1 MHTKGIHVTV
11 RNWRARLAIGAA
23 GAAAIA
29 LLAAGCSTPS
39 GTGSTSGTG
48 GGSTSTPALTKAK
61 TCTSSDDHAKTFKLG
76 TFLPLT
82 GSLAYL
88 GPAAVAGSG
97 QALSEINEAGG
108 VLGAPVCVVS
118 TDSSDT
124 DNPTIGDAS
133 IKQLLQAKVSAVLG
147 AESSS
152 VTKNVMDQVFASQ
165 TVMLSPANTAD
176 DLSGVSPWYFRTAPP
191 NAIEAN
197 ALGNTILS
205 DGATKVAVLVFNDA
219 YGTNLR
225 DGIQKA
231 VEAGGGKIVYGATG
245 AGQDFPSTETSFGSI
260 VSAALATNPDAIVID
275 AFDQTK
281 AIIPAL
287 VQAGWKMNK
296 SYLIDGNLA
305 DFSKDFDAGTM
316 TGAQATAQGVN
327 PNDKFKA
334 TLKGWFK
341 KNENKDVT
349 DFGYGAES
357 YDGTILMALAAQKG
371 GSADPKTIRDNLPAV
386 SGAKADYSVNSAA
399 TKCTTYAAC
408 VKLLKAGKDIRYAGP
423 SGVGPFNKLH
433 DPSTGY
439 ISVYKYNKDGTY
451 TWQSSV
457 KG

>member
-1 MHTKGIHVTV
+1 MAV
-11 RNWRARLAIGAA
+11 GALSA
-23 GAAAIA
+23 GAIA
-29 LLAAGCSTPS
+29 LLIAGCSSTPS
-39 GTGSTSGTG
+39 STPSDKSS
-48 GGSTSTPALTKAK
+48 GSTSTAALPKSK
-61 TCTSSDDHAKTFKLG
+61 TCTSSDDYAKTFKLG

-88 GPAAVAGSG
+88 GPAAVSGSG
-97 QALSEINEAGG
+97 QALSEIDKAGG
-108 VLGAPVCVVS
+108 VNGVPTCVIS

-152 VTKNVMDQVFASQ
+152 VTKNVMDQVFAAE

-176 DLSGVSPWYFRTAPP
+176 DLSGVSKWYFRTAPP

-197 ALGNTILS
+197 ALGNLILG
-205 DGATKVAVLVFNDA
+205 DGYTKVAVLVFNDA

-225 DGIQKA
+225 DGIQKV
-231 VEAGGGKIVYGATG
+231 VESGGGKVVYGASG

-287 VQAGWKMNK
+287 ASAGWDMKK

-305 DFSKDFDAGTM
+305 DFSKDFDPGTM

-334 TLKGWFK
+334 TLRGWYK
-341 KNENKDVT
+341 KNAGKSVD
-349 DFGYGAES
+349 DFGYGAEA

-371 GSADPKTIRDNLPAV
+371 GSSDPATIQKNLAAV
-386 SGAKADYSVNSAA
+386 SGTTNG
-399 TKCTTYAAC
+399 TKCKTYAAC
-408 VKLLKAGKDIRYAGP
+408 LALVKGGKEIQYTGP
-423 SGVGPFNKLH
+423 SGVGPFNDKQ

-439 ISVYKYNKDGTY
+439 ISVYKYGNNNNY

>member
-1 MHTKGIHVTV
+1 MTV
-11 RNWRARLAIGAA
+11 RNWRARLALGAA
-23 GAAAIA
+23 GAAAVA
-29 LLAAGCSTPS
+29 LLVAGCSSPS
-39 GTGSTSGTG
+39 NTGSSSGASDDS
-48 GGSTSTPALTKAK
+48 GSTAALTKAK
-61 TCTSSDDHAKTFKLG
+61 TCTSSDDYSKTFKLG

-88 GPAAVAGSG
+88 GPAAISGSG

-108 VLGAPVCVVS
+108 VLDNPVCVIS

-152 VTKNVMDQVFASQ
+152 VTKNVMDQVFAAE

-197 ALGNTILS
+197 ALGNTILR
-205 DGATKVAVLVFNDA
+205 DGHTKVAVLVFNDA

-231 VEAGGGKIVYGATG
+231 VEAGGGKIVYGASG

-260 VSAALATNPDAIVID
+260 VSAALATNPDAIIID

-287 VQAGWKMNK
+287 VQAGWNNK
-296 SYLIDGNLA
+296 DSYLIDGNLA
-305 DFSKDFDAGTM
+305 DFSKDFDEGAM

-327 PNDKFKA
+327 PNDKFKD
-334 TLKGWFK
+334 LLRGWYK
-341 KNENKDVT
+341 KNENKPVD
-349 DFGYGAES
+349 DFGYAAES

-371 GSADPKTIRDNLPAV
+371 GSADPKTIQENLLPV
-386 SGAKADYSVNSAA
+386 SGTTDGTECK
-399 TKCTTYAAC
+399 TYADC
-408 VKLLKAGKDIRYAGP
+408 LKLLKDKKEIHYVGP
-423 SGVGPFNKLH
+423 SGVGPFNDKH

-439 ISVYKYNKDGTY
+439 ISVYKYGKDNNY

>member
-1 MHTKGIHVTV
+1 M
-11 RNWRARLAIGAA
+11 IGAAA
-23 GAAAIA
+23 GAAAVSL
-29 LLAAGCSTPS
+29 LLAACAGTPSSTPS
-39 GTGSTSGTG
+39 SSGSGGAAAVLPAAKNCTSG
-48 GGSTSTPALTKAK
+48 
-61 TCTSSDDHAKTFKLG
+61 DDYATTFKLG

-88 GPAAVAGSG
+88 GPAAVAGAG
-97 QALSEINEAGG
+97 QALSEINKAGG
-108 VLGAPVCVVS
+108 VNGVPACVIS

-133 IKQLLQAKVSAVLG
+133 IKKLLQAKVSAVLG

-152 VTKNVMDQVFASQ
+152 VTKNVMDQVFAAQ

-176 DLSGVSPWYFRTAPP
+176 DLSGVSKWYFRTAPP

-197 ALGNTILS
+197 ALGNLILG
-205 DGATKVAVLVFNDA
+205 DGYTKVAVLVFNDA

-225 DGIQKA
+225 DGIQKV
-231 VEAGGGKIVYGATG
+231 VEAGGGKIVYGASG

-287 VQAGWKMNK
+287 VQAGWDMKK

-305 DFSKDFDAGTM
+305 DFSKDFQAGTM

-327 PNDKFKA
+327 PNTA
-334 TLKGWFK
+334 FK
-341 KNENKDVT
+341 KLLTNWYQKNQGKTVK
-349 DFGYGAES
+349 DFGYAAES
-357 YDGTILMALAAQKG
+357 YDGVMLMALAAQKG
-371 GSADPKTIRDNLPAV
+371 GASDPETIRANLPAV
-386 SGAKADYSVNSAA
+386 SGTTKGTECKSYS
-399 TKCTTYAAC
+399 AC
-408 VKLLKAGKDIRYAGP
+408 LALLKAKKEIRYVGP
-423 SGVGPFNKLH
+423 SGVGPFNDKR

-439 ISVYKYNKDGTY
+439 ISVYKYGKDNNY